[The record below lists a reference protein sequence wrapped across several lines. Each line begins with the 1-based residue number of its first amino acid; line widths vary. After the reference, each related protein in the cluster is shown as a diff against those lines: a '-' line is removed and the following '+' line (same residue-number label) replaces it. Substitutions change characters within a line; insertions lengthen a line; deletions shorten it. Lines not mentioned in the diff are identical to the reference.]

1 MMPIHETM
9 LTLFGERRDQ
19 LSATIGTRSSGSHGI
34 GAPGMDHPNFREL
47 SGASR
52 GGLKFCNCE
61 SILPLRYK
69 PPDPKC
75 IGIPKLSELHPGRV
89 PYRDAPQAPGGCMA
103 IRRSQ
108 LPSTNLSMP
117 ESPSPLC
124 HAHRSGGNRVPHGGM
139 SAFHDPTPTS
149 A

>member
-75 IGIPKLSELHPGRV
+75 IGIPKLSELWYPNL
-89 PYRDAPQAPGGCMA
+89 AAW
-103 IRRSQ
+103 
-108 LPSTNLSMP
+108 TNY
-117 ESPSPLC
+117 
-124 HAHRSGGNRVPHGGM
+124 
-139 SAFHDPTPTS
+139 TPVG
-149 A
+149 